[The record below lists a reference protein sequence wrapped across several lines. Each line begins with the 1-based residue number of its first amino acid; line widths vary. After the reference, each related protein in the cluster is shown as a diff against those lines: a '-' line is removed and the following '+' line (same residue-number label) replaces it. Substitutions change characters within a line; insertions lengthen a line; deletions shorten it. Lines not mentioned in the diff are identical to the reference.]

1 MVDISPQEDHSR
13 YNILD
18 ADPFW
23 YSIYRPIL
31 LRQMEKICANQ
42 ISIGSS
48 LECQI
53 GQRIVEGL
61 ALCKTWSRSEAHL
74 FLMNVKFEFGDS
86 DDIDRQKQY
95 KFLMGILHDIT
106 GKQKVQDLRF
116 FRDLRDTFYRCDS
129 HHISDL
135 DKYIFNKLFF
145 IQVENVGAGR
155 KDRNFSILH
164 LCDTNAFYSS
174 HAIQRFY
181 HETKWSLMRSITM
194 CSRLALCYRW
204 DDPLNM
210 MRTVKH
216 YQPSHHMVTAE
227 ETSIAQQLAVQ
238 LRPFAGPLPD
248 DLDYVYVRQSDF
260 PDIRIDTLRHL
271 EKKEGESNIVTTSE
285 VPIGLTH
292 RTISDEIT
300 KYSMNNIKQMFK
312 LDSKPIGIEINTKSV
327 SNQNIFIR
335 VNEWLTWPSTPRDRR
350 RDYNMRWIIPGLPI
364 SFSYRPMSFVQARF
378 TKGSAEKIQ
387 FLPMGPILETDRCVG
402 SNRRLENLTQNITRE
417 LLLVINGSSVSP
429 R

>member
-1 MVDISPQEDHSR
+1 
-13 YNILD
+13 
-18 ADPFW
+18 
-23 YSIYRPIL
+23 
-31 LRQMEKICANQ
+31 
-42 ISIGSS
+42 
-48 LECQI
+48 
-53 GQRIVEGL
+53 
-61 ALCKTWSRSEAHL
+61 
-74 FLMNVKFEFGDS
+74 
-86 DDIDRQKQY
+86 
-95 KFLMGILHDIT
+95 
-106 GKQKVQDLRF
+106 
-116 FRDLRDTFYRCDS
+116 
-129 HHISDL
+129 
-135 DKYIFNKLFF
+135 
-145 IQVENVGAGR
+145 
-155 KDRNFSILH
+155 
-164 LCDTNAFYSS
+164 
-174 HAIQRFY
+174 
-181 HETKWSLMRSITM
+181 
-194 CSRLALCYRW
+194 
-204 DDPLNM
+204 
-210 MRTVKH
+210 
-216 YQPSHHMVTAE
+216 MVTAE